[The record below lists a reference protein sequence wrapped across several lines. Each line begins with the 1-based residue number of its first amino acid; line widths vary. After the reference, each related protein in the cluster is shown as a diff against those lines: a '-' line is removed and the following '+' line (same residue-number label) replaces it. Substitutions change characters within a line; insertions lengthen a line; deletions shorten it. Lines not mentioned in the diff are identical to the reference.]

1 MSPIKK
7 SASAPLLHLRPLG
20 RGTPAFK
27 PSLFETMRRWAF
39 TILIFASISIFLC
52 VSFSLCSSR
61 NPMYATQ
68 LIFPSANISNTDSSL
83 LAIKEDLNS
92 PTRRVSSFQDSN
104 SIASVSVLLP
114 EWQVLVIISPDADPL
129 PLSVGNFTCLYANNA
144 TAPARFSGILSST
157 NQTTFKCILPR
168 SIRRRLPFAAPML
181 MESSE
186 KESPVH
192 WPYSPP
198 QELLR
203 WTYLV
208 YESFS
213 TVDDV
218 VLFVK
223 GPNNRQGINRSP
235 SEFKCVFVDEASSK
249 TVKTAVT
256 SSIQEVFRC
265 DHPDL
270 TAFGSGGD
278 HDAIKIKIF
287 LETMGTGPK
296 KVVPSVAYYTP
307 RDKIAKEQPK
317 SQLCASTMV
326 YNVGKFLREWIM
338 YHSKI
343 GVEKFILYDNDSDDD
358 LISVVN
364 DLNKEGYN
372 VETLLWT
379 WPKTQEAG
387 FSHAAVYAKDSCN
400 WMMYIDVDEF
410 VFAPSWD
417 NSTQPSDQMLKSL
430 LPSSSHGHRHMI
442 GEVSIMCNEFGPSQQ
457 RSHPEEGVTQGY
469 TCRRKVENRH
479 KSIVLLEAID
489 DSLLNVIH
497 HFSLKKSY
505 RMKHLSLEAA
515 VVNHYKYQAWLE
527 FKAKFRRRV
536 SAYVVDWMSAL
547 NPLSKDRTPGL
558 GYEAVE
564 PQGWENK
571 FCEVRDERLKLLTQ
585 RWFRTET
592 ERGYKMA
599 WQS

>member
-1 MSPIKK
+1 MAGSRH
-7 SASAPLLHLRPLG
+7 HLAG
-20 RGTPAFK
+20 RG
-27 PSLFETMRRWAF
+27 
-39 TILIFASISIFLC
+39 
-52 VSFSLCSSR
+52 
-61 NPMYATQ
+61 
-68 LIFPSANISNTDSSL
+68 
-83 LAIKEDLNS
+83 
-92 PTRRVSSFQDSN
+92 
-104 SIASVSVLLP
+104 
-114 EWQVLVIISPDADPL
+114 
-129 PLSVGNFTCLYANNA
+129 
-144 TAPARFSGILSST
+144 
-157 NQTTFKCILPR
+157 
-168 SIRRRLPFAAPML
+168 PFAAFRREFHLSLCQQRHCSCQILWNLVFHEPNYFQVY
-181 MESSE
+181 SSQKHTASIAFRGSNVDGIIGE
-186 KESPVH
+186 GIARSLAVF
-192 WPYSPP
+192 PP

-208 YESFS
+208 YQSFS

-223 GPNNRQGINRSP
+223 GPNNRQGINSLLANSSACSSTRP
-235 SEFKCVFVDEASSK
+235 SSK
-249 TVKTAVT
+249 PLKPPLRA
-256 SSIQEVFRC
+256 QYKRC
-265 DHPDL
+265 
-270 TAFGSGGD
+270 S
-278 HDAIKIKIF
+278 
-287 LETMGTGPK
+287 GPK
-296 KVVPSVAYYTP
+296 KVVPSVVLHPSGQDSKRTA
-307 RDKIAKEQPK
+307 KIPTVRLHHGLQR
-317 SQLCASTMV
+317 
-326 YNVGKFLREWIM
+326 GKVLERMDHVPFKDWR
-338 YHSKI
+338 
-343 GVEKFILYDNDSDDD
+343 EKFILYDNDSDDD

-364 DLNKEGYN
+364 DLNQEGYN

-558 GYEAVE
+558 GTK
-564 PQGWENK
+564 QWSHKGGK
-571 FCEVRDERLKLLTQ
+571 TSSVR
-585 RWFRTET
+585 
-592 ERGYKMA
+592 
-599 WQS
+599 